1 MFQISTSQAY
11 GPSYLPMY
19 SIHLSYCDRKTMV
32 TIAGWDQTPFQFLSF
47 LKSPPQSLIGFT
59 LSRKLLFYTTNRGQ
73 MTKEYY
79 SGDPQSIK
87 TWTSMRIFKEQQKK
101 TYSCSQ
107 KYSKPIITLYKSETV
122 YTSGLKV
129 FFFLSNFEL
138 TFILMFLVCIILPKQ
153 PRK

>member
-79 SGDPQSIK
+79 SGDPQSTK
-87 TWTSMRIFKEQQKK
+87 TWKSMWIFKEQPKQ
-101 TYSCSQ
+101 TYTCSQ
-107 KYSKPIITLYKSETV
+107 KYSKPIYYSIQIRNSIHKWAQSLFFPCSQTLNSP
-122 YTSGLKV
+122 S
-129 FFFLSNFEL
+129 FWCFLF
-138 TFILMFLVCIILPKQ
+138 V
-153 PRK
+153 